1 MTFEIRLERRNMYN
15 NTQAFKEAVE
25 LRYSMLIAFYR
36 SKTKSRKGDRQAVRA
51 TVQ

>member
-25 LRYSMLIAFYR
+25 LRYSMLIGFYR
-36 SKTKSRKGDRQAVRA
+36 SSENQKP
-51 TVQ
+51 

>member
-1 MTFEIRLERRNMYN
+1 MYN
-15 NTQAFKEAVE
+15 NTQAFKGAVE

-36 SKTKSRKGDRQAVRA
+36 SSKTKSPKGDRQAVRA